1 MGLLSGKLWKYRK
14 LRRSGHTAKLADG
27 KALMSDRLLNFD
39 LSSISPDDGAPAED
53 RIVSGSPTTR
63 TWNVEESPD
72 GKLFAGVWEATP
84 GKWRVV
90 YDEWEFFRIESGV
103 SVVTED
109 GGEPVT
115 LKAGDSLVLRPGFTG
130 TWEVIETTRKAY
142 VIRLP

>member
-1 MGLLSGKLWKYRK
+1 
-14 LRRSGHTAKLADG
+14 
-27 KALMSDRLLNFD
+27 MSDRLLNFD

-63 TWNVEESPD
+63 TWNVEETPD